1 MLPQKTITQSSQPK
15 QLKVLF
21 VDDQTVL
28 LNAVERVVRR
38 QAKNWNIRLANSGI
52 EAIQFLKNLPFDVVV
67 SDMRMPEMDGIDL
80 LDYVRQ
86 NHPNIIR
93 IILSGYSR
101 DDRTIKAVRVAH
113 QYFIKPYSTQS
124 LIDALE
130 LTHTLYK
137 RIRNPGLQGLIAS
150 IDRLPTPRKVFYE
163 IHEAVNNP
171 DTTVE
176 DIAAIIVKDTA
187 VTGKILQVVNS
198 AFFGQSSHIESIEHA
213 VKVLGVESI
222 RSLILIAGIASDHKE
237 MLNGIISIDLYSHH
251 CIEVANI
258 CKSIAVRLKLE
269 LAERETLFTIGL
281 LHDVG
286 KLVLLKKY
294 AEIYTEN
301 GWQENPYTTKV
312 HISQIEKMGEEH
324 SCIGAALIAL
334 WGLPPIIVNAIASY
348 ENPFELGGIEARD
361 SMILHLADAISNYQH
376 GNKSS
381 PILET
386 NDITRGVV
394 ETLMSKDQFNSL
406 LQQLFN

>member
-1 MLPQKTITQSSQPK
+1 MLPQKNITQSSQVK

-38 QAKNWNIRLANSGI
+38 QAKNWDVRLANSGI
-52 EAIQFLKNLPFDVVV
+52 EAIELLKIFPFDVVV

-171 DTTVE
+171 DTTVD
-176 DIAAIIVKDTA
+176 DIAAIMVKDTA

-198 AFFGQSSHIESIEHA
+198 AFFGQSSQIESIEHA

-237 MLNGIISIDLYSHH
+237 MLNGVISIDLYSRH

-281 LHDVG
+281 PHDVG

-294 AEIYTEN
+294 AEIYT
-301 GWQENPYTTKV
+301 
-312 HISQIEKMGEEH
+312 
-324 SCIGAALIAL
+324 
-334 WGLPPIIVNAIASY
+334 
-348 ENPFELGGIEARD
+348 
-361 SMILHLADAISNYQH
+361 
-376 GNKSS
+376 
-381 PILET
+381 
-386 NDITRGVV
+386 
-394 ETLMSKDQFNSL
+394 
-406 LQQLFN
+406 